1 LDPLLVDGLVAA
13 GLTAASWLV
22 LNWMTV
28 LRAIGFTSPP
38 PLPGGFG
45 PPPPTASLGLWTYVL
60 VAACFLPLTFRRRN
74 PLTVLAFVTLAE
86 AMFGLGLRSPAA
98 APVILGPLIAL
109 YTVGTRYDRTRLSLA
124 AFGTG
129 AILLASSLPPF
140 SAQMWL
146 SEFARVIAM
155 VAFAA
160 ALGDA
165 ARTQRAY
172 TAEAERRAEQA
183 ERFAASEAARRV
195 DEERLHIAR
204 ELHDATAHS
213 LSLIAVQSGSAA
225 HVLDA
230 GPEAHRAFEDI
241 RRTSREALV
250 ELRSVVGNL
259 RAAGA
264 REAEPA
270 PARGLADLPD
280 LVGSLAETGMAIAVR
295 VDGDIDHLPLLVDA
309 SAYRIVQEALT
320 NVMRHAGEGAA
331 TTVSVSRAA
340 DALTV
345 EIVDDG
351 TIASVSSEAGHG
363 ISGMRERALALGGT
377 FEAGPVT
384 DSGWRVYARIP
395 LRARDDL

>member
-1 LDPLLVDGLVAA
+1 
-13 GLTAASWLV
+13 
-22 LNWMTV
+22 M
-28 LRAIGFTSPP
+28 
-38 PLPGGFG
+38 
-45 PPPPTASLGLWTYVL
+45 TYVL
-60 VAACFLPLTFRRRN
+60 VAACFMPLTFRRRY
-74 PLTVLAFVTLAE
+74 PLAVLAFVVVAE
-86 AMFGLGLRSPAA
+86 TAFGLALRSPAA

-109 YTVGTRYDRTRLSLA
+109 YTVGTHYDRASLSLA
-124 AFGTG
+124 AVGTG
-129 AILLASSLPPF
+129 VVLLAASLPPF
-140 SAQMWL
+140 SDQMWL
-146 SEFARVIAM
+146 SEFAGVIAM

-225 HVLDA
+225 HVLDV

-259 RAAGA
+259 RAAGSG
-264 REAEPA
+264 EADDGEAGPT
-270 PARGLADLPD
+270 PARSLADLPD
-280 LVGSLAETGMAIAVR
+280 LVGSLTETGMAITVT
-295 VDGDIDHLPLLVDA
+295 VDGDVAHLPLLIDA
-309 SAYRIVQEALT
+309 SAFRIVQEALT

-331 TTVSVSRAA
+331 TTVRISRAA
-340 DALTV
+340 DALTL
-345 EIVDDG
+345 EIADDG
-351 TIASVSSEAGHG
+351 TSASGPAEAGHG
-363 ISGMRERALALGGT
+363 VSGMRERALALGGT
-377 FEAGPVT
+377 FEAGPAP
-384 DSGWRVYARIP
+384 DGGWRVYARFP
-395 LRARDDL
+395 LRGQDDR